1 MKLLLIRHGQTEW
14 NVQKRIQGWQ
24 DSALTSSAIEQLN
37 GMPIPVLNNP
47 QVFSSDLGRAYKS
60 ATIIANRLN
69 THVVTDERLRERRF
83 GQLEGKVIDQD
94 LSLRT
99 HWNAY
104 HQRYVRKIT
113 TIFGVESEDLFEN
126 RIFDFL
132 AERVNMSS
140 DSDMVLVSHGE
151 WLRAFLNVMKG
162 IPSWHCGQGINI
174 NASMTVINWPPSS
187 MAEGKEKA
195 C

>member
-14 NVQKRIQGWQ
+14 NLQKRIQGWQ
-24 DSALTSSAIEQLN
+24 DSALTSSGVEQLN
-37 GMPIPVLNNP
+37 CIPIPVLNNP

-60 ATIIANRLN
+60 ATIIAKRLS
-69 THVVTDERLRERRF
+69 TYVVTDDRLRERRF

-94 LSLRT
+94 LCLRT

-113 TIFGVESEDLFEN
+113 TIFGVESETLFED

-132 AERVNMSS
+132 SDRVNINS
-140 DSDMVLVSHGE
+140 DVDMVIVSHGE
-151 WLRAFLNVMKG
+151 WLRAFLNVIKG
-162 IPSWHCGQGINI
+162 VPSWHCGQGINT
-174 NASMTVINWPPSS
+174 NAGMTIINWSS
-187 MAEGKEKA
+187 STIAQGNEKV